1 VEGICDLG
9 SMRFDVYHAPHTGV
23 LLRAAADGIDAP
35 RWERRGLREGGHA
48 LYADLRAR
56 EGVCRRNLHHVRGT
70 GSAAIA
76 VQGSATKGT
85 GVAGASNSGYGG
97 RFEGGKAQ
105 LLLIPGDSL
114 GPPTGAHTKGEIYL
128 DSTAPLCV

>member
-1 VEGICDLG
+1 
-9 SMRFDVYHAPHTGV
+9 
-23 LLRAAADGIDAP
+23 
-35 RWERRGLREGGHA
+35 

-56 EGVCRRNLHHVRGT
+56 EGVCRRNLHHVRLLVGLIGGT